1 MIYSQSKIKI
11 IFIDRVNHMSFDT
24 LKFGWICMEQVK
36 LGLLLN
42 NCGRLNAQPL
52 VIMELHLSLLERG
65 KPGMNQLISQP
76 RWTHC
81 EIPGDIESQY

>member
-1 MIYSQSKIKI
+1 
-11 IFIDRVNHMSFDT
+11 MSFAT

-42 NCGRLNAQPL
+42 NCGRLNAQPH

-65 KPGMNQLISQP
+65 WTAWDEPADIAATLDSLRNPG
-76 RWTHC
+76 
-81 EIPGDIESQY
+81 